1 MPNTKTHH
9 NVACQLTEYCKTDNP
24 LLIFINLISSREDKD
39 YTLGLYTSDT
49 LNRYRLFFLTSP
61 IKIRIQKSD

>member
-49 LNRYRLFFLTSP
+49 LNR
-61 IKIRIQKSD
+61 